1 MYAMR
6 KRSLVVVLF
15 LSGAVVQVAAC
26 GQDKPLSL
34 ASTPNP
40 IIPTVEKQTP
50 DPITT
55 MIGMRAQVTPLPTP
69 PDQEIVLY
77 SVDPGA
83 GLPDCAP
90 KIAQAA
96 SLPDNFAPHF
106 PLPDNIVI
114 SDVRLLNDNPNYL
127 QVIGYAPLALDM
139 SIRFVTTALPGA
151 GYALGTGDSEP
162 NEMETMFSGN
172 GYRDGLRVA
181 SLASC
186 DRVTQ
191 WTVVTFKR

>member
-1 MYAMR
+1 MR

-15 LSGAVVQVAAC
+15 LSGAVVLVAAC

-34 ASTPNP
+34 ASTPASVA
-40 IIPTVEKQTP
+40 TVTRTPTP
-50 DPITT
+50 DPIIT

-69 PDQEIVLY
+69 ADQEVVLV
-77 SVDPGA
+77 SVEPGA
-83 GLPDCAP
+83 GLPACAP
-90 KIAQAA
+90 KIGQAA
-96 SLPDNFAPHF
+96 NLPDNFAPHF

-114 SDVRLLNDNPNYL
+114 SDVRVLNENPNYL
-127 QVIGYAPLALDM
+127 QVIGYAPIALEM

-172 GYRDGLRVA
+172 GYRGGLRVA

>member
-1 MYAMR
+1 MR

-15 LSGAVVQVAAC
+15 LSGAMLLVAAC

-34 ASTPNP
+34 ASTPDSV
-40 IIPTVEKQTP
+40 IPLIGTQTP
-50 DPITT
+50 DPIIT

-69 PDQEIVLY
+69 PEQEVVLV
-77 SVDPGA
+77 SVEPGA
-83 GLPDCAP
+83 GLPACAP

-96 SLPDNFAPHF
+96 NLPENFAPYF
-106 PLPDNIVI
+106 PLPANIVI
-114 SDVRLLNDNPNYL
+114 SDVRVLNDNPNYL
-127 QVIGYAPLALDM
+127 QVIGYAPIALDM
-139 SIRFVTTALPGA
+139 SIRFVTTTLPGA

-172 GYRDGLRVA
+172 GYRGGLRVA
-181 SLASC
+181 SLPSC
-186 DRVTQ
+186 DGVTQ